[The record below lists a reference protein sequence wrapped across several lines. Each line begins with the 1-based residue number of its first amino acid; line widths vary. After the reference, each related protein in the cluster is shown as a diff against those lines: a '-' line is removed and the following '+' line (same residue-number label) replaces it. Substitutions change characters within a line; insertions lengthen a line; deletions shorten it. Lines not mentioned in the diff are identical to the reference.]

1 MNAIIKQI
9 WRRTG
14 LDFVR
19 MVFANDSENLDM
31 GDPSLANFSSSQ
43 SHHDSI
49 DSIEIHQIAQSLKV
63 SFVIYNE

>member
-9 WRRTG
+9 CKRTG
-14 LDFVR
+14 LDFKR
-19 MVFANDSENLDM
+19 MVFANNSENLDM

-63 SFVIYNE
+63 SFVI

>member
-1 MNAIIKQI
+1 
-9 WRRTG
+9 
-14 LDFVR
+14 
-19 MVFANDSENLDM
+19 MVFANDLENLDM

-49 DSIEIHQIAQSLKV
+49 DSIEIHQITQSLKV

>member
-9 WRRTG
+9 CKRTG
-14 LDFVR
+14 LDFMR
-19 MVFANDSENLDM
+19 MVFANNWENLDDM

-43 SHHDSI
+43 SHHDTI

-63 SFVIYNE
+63 SFVI

>member
-14 LDFVR
+14 LDFMR
-19 MVFANDSENLDM
+19 MEFANSWENLDDM
-31 GDPSLANFSSSQ
+31 GDPSLSNFSSSH

-63 SFVIYNE
+63 SFVI